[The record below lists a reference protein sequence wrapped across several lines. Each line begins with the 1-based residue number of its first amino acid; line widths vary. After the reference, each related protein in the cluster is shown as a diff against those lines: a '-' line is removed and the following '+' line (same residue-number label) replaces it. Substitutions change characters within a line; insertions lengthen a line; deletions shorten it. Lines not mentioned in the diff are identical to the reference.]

1 MAACGFPIT
10 VNGALMPCGKCQ
22 GCLRR
27 WRRAWVGRMLT
38 EAAALG
44 ESSFIT
50 LTYADDPLRYHPE
63 TETWTPSLEKSHI
76 KNWQRSVRRKATP
89 LGLPKRFFI
98 AGEYGSQNGHPH
110 YHVILFGIGPT
121 WKPHFVDSWEHGFQ
135 SWYAA
140 SAKSMAY
147 VAKYCLKHARD
158 PELEKLRAMEWGD
171 VELTRVSQEPFRM
184 MSRNPPIGA
193 ALASKVA
200 ATLGKPGLPQELLQA
215 EKALKGEF
223 TVGKDKYPIARTI
236 RERLDRELGD
246 VYDLPEGLRDRMLG
260 VKKYEPTQIEIE
272 NAKTQHTIAK
282 GRLRS
287 NARRK
292 L

>member
-1 MAACGFPIT
+1 
-10 VNGALMPCGKCQ
+10 MPCGKCQ

-50 LTYADDPLRYHPE
+50 LTYENDPLRFHPE
-63 TETWTPSLEKSHI
+63 TDTWTPSLEKSHV
-76 KNWQRSVRRKATP
+76 KNWQRCVRRKATP
-89 LGLPKRFFI
+89 QGLPSRFFI
-98 AGEYGSQNGHPH
+98 AGEYGSKNGHPH

-121 WKPHFVDSWEHGFQ
+121 WKNHFEGCWTHGFQ
-135 SWYAA
+135 SWFLA

-158 PELEKLRAMEWGD
+158 PELERLRAMEWGD
-171 VELTRVSQEPFRM
+171 VETTRISQEPFRM
-184 MSRNPPIGA
+184 FSRNPPIGA
-193 ALASKVA
+193 ALATKVA
-200 ATLGKPGLPQELLQA
+200 ASLSRPGLPQALLEA
-215 EKALKGEF
+215 EKNLKGEF
-223 TVGKDKYPIARTI
+223 KVGTDTYPIARTI
-236 RERLDRELGD
+236 RNRLDKELGD
-246 VYDLPEGLRDRMLG
+246 TYDLPEGLRDQMMG
-260 VKKYEPTQIEIE
+260 VKKYEPTEIQIE
-272 NAKTQHTIAK
+272 NAKTAHTIAK
-282 GRLRS
+282 GKLRS